1 MEKKQMPIRLRKECL
16 KKKQLG
22 ALEKAKGILN
32 EEDYPEFSTSDDAA
46 DWVRKLREESDDKRK
61 EL

>member
-1 MEKKQMPIRLRKECL
+1 MEKKQMPISFRKEFI
-16 KKKQLG
+16 KMKQLE
-22 ALEKAKGILN
+22 AIKKAKGILN

-46 DWVRKLREESDDKRK
+46 DWVRKLRKESDDKRK